1 MFREEPPKLP
11 DYKESLFFGQREP
24 QGLWNPLKKVI
35 ASGNRRRKGPSPED
49 DSGHNG
55 AFAGDFGA
63 TMVISCPS
71 FRHLYQVAHAHAL
84 SLIHI

>member
-71 FRHLYQVAHAHAL
+71 FRHLYQVAHAHAR
-84 SLIHI
+84 HRN